1 MLEGLKNFKSLIGIS
16 ALLVAGCAA
25 FFSVY
30 GLSKLFSGAA
40 LSVVIM
46 AGALEFTKLVAA
58 SFIYQ
63 NWYTMGKSLR
73 AYLSAGVVTLVLITS
88 AGIYG
93 YLSNAYQGAT
103 VGFEKQTS
111 ELLALEDRLEQM
123 QDERKFLQQSLDAQ
137 MESLPSNYITAKRT
151 LLDEYTPQLTE
162 ASNNIL
168 KVKSRI
174 SDLELELIE
183 TGVDVG
189 PAVYLAR
196 SFDTDI
202 DTVVKF
208 FIFILIF
215 VFDPMALA
223 MVIAWNTALGRA
235 PVKPEPEP
243 EPEITQSEK
252 EILYEKID
260 LLTTRLEEQENLMED
275 LEDRWDEPDDDIDY
289 VEDDGEPEDDIY
301 EQDDYG
307 KDEPDDYAYED
318 GDDDMYEDEDLPD
331 EFGYLTNDSNEST
344 DKDDEDVNEEKTKI
358 ESVPRTVGRGGRKP
372 Q

>member
-1 MLEGLKNFKSLIGIS
+1 MLEGLKNFKSLIGLS

-88 AGIYG
+88 AGIFG

-103 VGFEKQTS
+103 VGFEKQTA
-111 ELLALEDRLEQM
+111 ELLALEDRLDQM
-123 QDERKFLQQSLDAQ
+123 QDEREFLQESLDAQ

-151 LLDEYTPQLTE
+151 LLDEYTPQLTQ
-162 ASNNIL
+162 ASDNIL

-189 PAVYLAR
+189 PAVYLAK

-252 EILYEKID
+252 ELLYEKID
-260 LLTTRLEEQENLMED
+260 SLTERLEEQESLMED
-275 LEDRWDEPDDDIDY
+275 QWDEPDDDVVDIINTELR
-289 VEDDGEPEDDIY
+289 EDDMEYYTGPEPTDSDII
-301 EQDDYG
+301 D
-307 KDEPDDYAYED
+307 
-318 GDDDMYEDEDLPD
+318 EDED
-331 EFGYLTNDSNEST
+331 
-344 DKDDEDVNEEKTKI
+344 DDLQKKI
-358 ESVPRTVGRGGRKP
+358 EIIPDIDDLPEISETDTITQIDIGPNNEITQIEEIPKPPVGRGGRTPK
-372 Q
+372 